1 MITNVGVH
9 TLCLCYDS
17 PILARHN
24 PFKPNKLTPC
34 LHCKLARTQD
44 LKGCRLARSNSTK
57 LQILANLT
65 SLTTTI
71 DYATKEKI
79 IDDIS
84 IIDSFLFRLLN
95 TNN

>member
-9 TLCLCYDS
+9 TCAFAMTP

-44 LKGCRLARSNSTK
+44 LNGCRLARSIYIK
-57 LQILANLT
+57 ILANLT
-65 SLTTTI
+65 TTTI
-71 DYATKEKI
+71 DYATKNS
-79 IDDIS
+79 D
-84 IIDSFLFRLLN
+84 
-95 TNN
+95 

>member
-9 TLCLCYDS
+9 TCAFAMTP

-44 LKGCRLARSNSTK
+44 LNGCRLARSNSTK

-65 SLTTTI
+65 TTI

-79 IDDIS
+79 IDDIK
-84 IIDSFLFRLLN
+84 INHFKFLFRFLN